1 MKIKPYKNKT
11 NIHVHLK
18 KKGGTH
24 IFAQEDVI
32 CTFSH
37 SRILCDKKY
46 PQTKKIKN
54 YSLMM
59 CFIVLEKSTF
69 VLKFPSPP
77 STRAFVSITRLCY
90 FFVFCCF
97 ALSLSV

>member
-1 MKIKPYKNKT
+1 MCIKKR
-11 NIHVHLK
+11 
-18 KKGGTH
+18 GTH
-24 IFAQEDVI
+24 IFAQEEVI
-32 CTFSH
+32 CTFSAI
-37 SRILCDKKY
+37 RNTPKR
-46 PQTKKIKN
+46 KKIN

>member
-1 MKIKPYKNKT
+1 
-11 NIHVHLK
+11 
-18 KKGGTH
+18 
-24 IFAQEDVI
+24 
-32 CTFSH
+32 
-37 SRILCDKKY
+37 
-46 PQTKKIKN
+46 
-54 YSLMM
+54 M

-77 STRAFVSITRLCY
+77 STRAFVSITRLFH